1 MDDEDRYLDEILN
14 KNYTGKAP
22 PAVNWFNIRIYMF

>member
-22 PAVNWFNIRIYMF
+22 PAVN